1 MTSRKWRLYLL
12 PVVGWSK
19 VCARGCVTPES
30 EITQPR
36 GHFYEHHYT
45 AAIINVCSVCK
56 LASICLLF
64 ALCYVPSLLPSRIA
78 ISGYCGRIIMSA
90 VWRNATARAAAA
102 TAAAGGKG
110 SGHHSDSPFGFI
122 RALSGATQTEKEGRP
137 LRARPGVNK
146 GRTADSTQLSI
157 FDYSI
162 I

>member
-19 VCARGCVTPES
+19 VCARGCVTQES

-64 ALCYVPSLLPSRIA
+64 ALCYVPCLLPSRIA

-102 TAAAGGKG
+102 AADKAAVITVTRRSASFARCRVLRRLRKRGVRCA
-110 SGHHSDSPFGFI
+110 P
-122 RALSGATQTEKEGRP
+122 GR
-137 LRARPGVNK
+137 V
-146 GRTADSTQLSI
+146 
-157 FDYSI
+157 
-162 I
+162 